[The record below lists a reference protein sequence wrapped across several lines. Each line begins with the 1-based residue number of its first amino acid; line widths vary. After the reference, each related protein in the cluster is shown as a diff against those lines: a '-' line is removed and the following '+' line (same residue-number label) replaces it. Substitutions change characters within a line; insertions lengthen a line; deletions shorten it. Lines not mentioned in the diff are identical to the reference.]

1 MVVIFEANIYLLT
14 GSTRFL
20 DHAVIIMVFI
30 IIIFCALIFFLDAEK
45 MHRHDYHRAEGFGRT
60 IGSY

>member
-30 IIIFCALIFFLDAEK
+30 IIIFFVIALIFFLDA
-45 MHRHDYHRAEGFGRT
+45 YHRAEGFGRI